1 MPSPY
6 DWLPLAAAL
15 DDLDVVEGGPEAAAV
30 ESSRKAAC
38 AFVERARGDL
48 FVGTD
53 TDADGVPDVFTFTP
67 GDDVVKGALLL
78 TSRLY
83 ARKGTPAGI
92 ATFGELGAATIL
104 RTDPDVQMLLG
115 LGRYATP
122 RIG

>member
-1 MPSPY
+1 M
-6 DWLPLAAAL
+6 
-15 DDLDVVEGGPEAAAV
+15 DDLTA
-30 ESSRKAAC
+30 
-38 AFVERARGDL
+38 
-48 FVGTD
+48 
-53 TDADGVPDVFTFTP
+53 
-67 GDDVVKGALLL
+67 
-78 TSRLY
+78 RLY